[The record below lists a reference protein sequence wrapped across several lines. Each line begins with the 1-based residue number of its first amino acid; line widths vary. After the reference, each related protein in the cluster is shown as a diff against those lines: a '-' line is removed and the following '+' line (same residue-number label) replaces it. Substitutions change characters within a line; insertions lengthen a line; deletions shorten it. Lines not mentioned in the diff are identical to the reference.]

1 MTQLFY
7 DTDADLSLLN
17 NKTIA
22 IIGYG
27 SQGHAHALNLKDS
40 GMDVIVGLYEGSKSE
55 SKAISDGLEV
65 FNVSEACEKADWI
78 MILLPDEFQK
88 DVYLKEIEPNLKEG
102 KILSFA
108 HGFNIRFGLIKPPSF
123 VDVVMIAPKG
133 PGHTVRWEYQNGQGV
148 PALFAVEQDSS
159 GNARSL
165 AMAYAK
171 GIGGT
176 RAGILET
183 NFKEETETDLFGE
196 QAVLCGGLSELV
208 KSGFETL
215 VEAGYQPE
223 LAYFE
228 CLHEVKLIVDLMVKG
243 GLSQMRDSISNT
255 AEYGDYVSG
264 KRLINSDTKK
274 EMQKILKDIQDGTF
288 AKNFVEECDKN
299 KPLMTKLREEN
310 SKHEI
315 EKVGKGLRSMFSWL
329 K

>member
-40 GMDVIVGLYEGSKSE
+40 GMDVIVGLYKGSKSE
-55 SKAISDGLEV
+55 SKANSDGLQV
-65 FNVSEACEKADWI
+65 FSVSEACEKADWI